1 MSDNVSRMPENKS
14 GFVKRLVLFALLAV
28 LVAGGVAA
36 YVFRDRLNL
45 DALQRAVRYLNISD
59 DSRTGRFVYDES
71 SSNQYAGLSGG
82 LAVASAAGL
91 NLYDKDGVETASIQ
105 KGLSVPTL
113 KTGGE
118 IALAYDAGGYS
129 LIAASQKKGSV
140 LELTAANPILDADVA
155 ADGSICYLA
164 PETGYRAVLNVYDQ
178 SQTLIYRWLSSSQY
192 LMRCTVA
199 PGAKYAA
206 AAVLGQ
212 QDGMFQ
218 SSILLFRTDAEEPVG
233 TIAVGNALIYDLHFV
248 SGELLCALCEDEAV
262 FFSIDGTRVGA
273 YAFDGAYLKDYTNT
287 GSGFLTLVMNLYK
300 AGNRYTVL
308 TVGTDGTLRG
318 TLAMDEQILDI
329 SAAGRYLAIL
339 TSGTLAIYDQTL
351 QSYDVSDN
359 TTGAASVVMR
369 DDGSALLLANGH
381 GTLYVP

>member
-1 MSDNVSRMPENKS
+1 MSDNVSQLSEKKP
-14 GFVKRLVLFALLAV
+14 GLVKKLVVFALLAL
-28 LVAGGVAA
+28 LVAGGAAA
-36 YVFRDRLNL
+36 YVFRDRLDL
-45 DALQRAVRYLNISD
+45 DSLQRYVRYLNISD

-71 SSNQYAGLSGG
+71 NSNQYAGLSDG
-82 LAVASAAGL
+82 LAVASAVGL

-105 KGLSVPTL
+105 KSLSVPTL

-140 LELTAANPILDADVA
+140 LELTTQKPILDAGVA
-155 ADGSICYLA
+155 SDGSICYLA
-164 PETGYRAVLNVYDQ
+164 PETGYRAVLNVYDA

-206 AAVLGQ
+206 AAALGQ

-233 TIAVGNALIYDLHFV
+233 TIAAGNALIYDLHFV
-248 SGELLCALCEDEAV
+248 SDSLLYALCEDGVV
-262 FFSIDGTRVGA
+262 FYGLDGTEQGS
-273 YAFDGAYLKDYTNT
+273 YAFDGAYLKDYTT
-287 GSGFLTLVMNLYK
+287 SGSGFLTLVMNLYK
-300 AGNRYTVL
+300 AGNRYTVQ
-308 TVGTDGTLRG
+308 TVGTDGGSLG
-318 TLAMDEQILDI
+318 TITMDEQILGV

-339 TSGTLAIYDQTL
+339 TSGKLAIYDQSL
-351 QSYDVSDN
+351 REYDVSDN
-359 TTGAASVVMR
+359 TAGAANVVMR
-369 DDGSALLLANGH
+369 ADGSALLLANGH

>member
-1 MSDNVSRMPENKS
+1 MSDNVSRMPENRS
-14 GFVKRLVLFALLAV
+14 GLVKKLVLFALLAV

-91 NLYDKDGVETASIQ
+91 NLYDQDGVETASIQ
-105 KGLSVPTL
+105 KSLSVPTL

-129 LIAASQKKGSV
+129 LMAASQKKGSV

-155 ADGSICYLA
+155 SDGSICYLA

-262 FFSIDGTRVGA
+262 FFSVDGTRVGA

-308 TVGTDGTLRG
+308 TVGTDGTLLG

-369 DDGSALLLANGH
+369 DDGSALLLENGH